1 MKIHKEGHKIILV
14 TLLVLVILT
23 AFVAWLVPYP
33 FLRYLLYAGFFI
45 HLLWT
50 IRFFRYPEREVN
62 KGENYILSTADGKI
76 VAIEETVEEEYFKE
90 KRLLVSVFMSPLDVH
105 INWYPFNGK
114 VKYVKYHPGKY
125 LVAYHPKSSE
135 KNERN
140 SIVIEKEKG
149 KDILIRQVAGFM
161 ARKIVNY
168 AEVHDDAIQGAEFG
182 IIRFG
187 SRIDFY
193 LPLDVVL
200 KVKMDEKVRARRTI
214 IAEFREN

>member
-14 TLLVLVILT
+14 TLFILVMLT
-23 AFVAWLVPYP
+23 VLVAWLVPNPYIRY
-33 FLRYLLYAGFFI
+33 FLYFGFLI
-45 HLLWT
+45 HLFWT
-50 IRFFRYPEREVN
+50 IRFFRYPERETN
-62 KGENYILSTADGKI
+62 EGDNYILSTADGKI
-76 VAIEETVEEEYFKE
+76 VAVEETFEEEYFKE
-90 KRLLVSVFMSPLDVH
+90 KRLLISVFMSPMDVH
-105 INWYPFNGK
+105 INWYPFSGI

-140 SIVIEKEKG
+140 SIVIEKDKG

-168 AEVHDDAIQGAEFG
+168 AQIGDKAQQGAEFG

-193 LPLDVVL
+193 LPLDVDI
-200 KVKMDEKVRARRTI
+200 KVKMNEKVRAKRTV
-214 IAEFREN
+214 IAEFR

>member
-14 TLLVLVILT
+14 TLLILVILT
-23 AFVAWLVPYP
+23 AFVAWLVPNLY
-33 FLRYLLYAGFFI
+33 LRYIFYAGFFI

-76 VAIEETVEEEYFKE
+76 VAMEETFEEEYFKE
-90 KRLLVSVFMSPLDVH
+90 KRLLVSIFMSPLDVH
-105 INWYPFNGK
+105 INWYPFDGK
-114 VKYVKYHPGKY
+114 VKYVKYHPGRY

-140 SIVIEKEKG
+140 SIVLEKEEG
-149 KDILIRQVAGFM
+149 KDILIRQVAGFV

-168 AEVHDDAIQGAEFG
+168 AEVNDDACQGAEFG

-193 LPLDVVL
+193 LPLNVDL
-200 KVKMDEKVRARRTI
+200 KVKMNEKVQARRTI
-214 IAEFREN
+214 IAEFK

>member
-14 TLLVLVILT
+14 TLLIVVILT
-23 AFVAWLVPYP
+23 AFVACLVPYP
-33 FLRYLLYAGFFI
+33 YIRYILYLGFFV
-45 HLLWT
+45 HLMWT

-76 VAIEETVEEEYFKE
+76 VAIEETIEEEYFKE
-90 KRLLVSVFMSPLDVH
+90 KRLLVSIFMSPLDVH

-140 SIVIEKEKG
+140 SIVVEKEKG
-149 KDILIRQVAGFM
+149 KNILIRQVAGFV

-168 AEVHDDAIQGAEFG
+168 AKVNDDARQGAEFG

-193 LPLDVVL
+193 LPLDVDL
-200 KVKMDEKVRARRTI
+200 KVKMNEKVRARRTV
-214 IAEFREN
+214 IAEFKK